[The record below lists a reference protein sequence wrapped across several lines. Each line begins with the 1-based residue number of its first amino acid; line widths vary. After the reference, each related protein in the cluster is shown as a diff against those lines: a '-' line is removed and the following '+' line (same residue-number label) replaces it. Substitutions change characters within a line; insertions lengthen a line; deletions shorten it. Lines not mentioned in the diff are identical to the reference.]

1 MLSIEQKNNTRAKQS
16 QLKELECLMNIH
28 KNKTL
33 YTVSEIYEIPLEKVD
48 GRKNKSGGGN
58 AKDYPQYK
66 VNRKYDKNKGVY
78 SITLFNDIYIGSTT
92 YGFRPRFQ
100 QHISKDNKL
109 PTLNMLKNNAT
120 YQILWIAN
128 DESEQQIRTIENEY
142 IDYYKNQDDWNIV
155 NSRDAW
161 SYTVP
166 KQKYKTIKIIVKEED
181 YENTINFMKQN
192 NIELKI

>member
-1 MLSIEQKNNTRAKQS
+1 
-16 QLKELECLMNIH
+16 MNIH